1 MIPYV
6 KKREIITG
14 MKVIKSNK
22 TITPFAGI
30 SFVNE
35 SFSKSGISKL
45 IDSTLGCR
53 VKTTGF
59 QYSDIIKSLTNV
71 FMSGGDVIE
80 DLNTS
85 FGEHLKNIPNNNV
98 PSPTTVIRGINE
110 LTVDNTMYTSK
121 SGKSYNFNINTKLNR
136 LNIKSLLL
144 TKQLE
149 KGKLYDF
156 DYDNQIITNK
166 NFDAEK
172 TYKKTQGYFPG
183 IATIGDHVVYVENR
197 DGNANVKFEQ
207 AGTLQRSYQ
216 CLANEGIKVNRSRL
230 DAGSYAKDI
239 IDVVDKNSKLFYIR
253 ANKSTDIFEQILQIK
268 DWQEIEL
275 NYKKYEVAS
284 IVFKQFF
291 EERNYRLVIMRE
303 KTNTA
308 QIDIFTKDNLKY
320 RTILTNDW
328 DSTEK
333 QVIEYYNQRGK
344 NEKIFDVM
352 NNDFGWKRLPFSF
365 LNQNC
370 SFMIITAMIKNFY
383 TYFLNNVSKKFK
395 DLKPTSRLKRF
406 VFKFISVAGQWI
418 YQGRQYKL
426 RLFSD
431 KPYYDLKI

>member
-1 MIPYV
+1 
-6 KKREIITG
+6 

-35 SFSKSGISKL
+35 SFSKSGLSKL
-45 IDSTLGCR
+45 IDSTLGNR
-53 VKTTGF
+53 VKNTGY
-59 QYSDIIKSLTNV
+59 QYSDIFKSLTNV
-71 FMSGGDVIE
+71 FMSGGEVIE

-85 FGEHLKNIPNNNV
+85 FGKHLKNIPHNKV

-110 LTVDNTMYTSK
+110 LTVDNNVFTSK
-121 SGKSYNFNINTKLNR
+121 NDIAYNFNINTKLNR

-156 DYDNQIITNK
+156 DYDNQIIENA
-166 NFDAEK
+166 NFDAK
-172 TYKKTQGYFPG
+172 RTYKKNMGYLPG
-183 IATIGDHVVYVENR
+183 VATIDDKVVYIENR

-207 AGTLQRSYQ
+207 AGTLQRAYQ
-216 CLANEGIKVNRSRL
+216 ALESEGVRVNRSRM
-230 DAGSYAKDI
+230 DAGSYAQDV
-239 IDVVDKNSKLFYIR
+239 IDVVDKNSQSFYIR
-253 ANKSTDIFEQILQIK
+253 ANKSTTIFEQIENVK
-268 DWQEIEL
+268 NWQELEL

-303 KTNTA
+303 KANTS
-308 QIDIFTKDNLKY
+308 QIDMFTKDNMKY

-333 QVIEYYNQRGK
+333 EVIEYYNQRGK
-344 NEKIFDVM
+344 SEKIFDVM

-383 TYFLNNVSKKFK
+383 TYFLSIVSEDFE
-395 DLKPTSRLKRF
+395 DLEPTSRLKRF

-418 YQGRQYKL
+418 HQARQHKL

-431 KPYYDLKI
+431 KPYYDLRI

>member
-1 MIPYV
+1 
-6 KKREIITG
+6 

-45 IDSTLGCR
+45 IDFTLGSR
-53 VKTTGF
+53 VKNTGY
-59 QYSDIIKSLTNV
+59 QYSDIFKSLTNV

-85 FGEHLKNIPNNNV
+85 FGKHLKNIPHNKV

-110 LTVDNTMYTSK
+110 LTVDNTVFTSK
-121 SGKSYNFNINTKLNR
+121 SDIAYNFNMNTRLNK

-149 KGKLYDF
+149 KGKSYDF
-156 DYDNQIITNK
+156 DYDNQVIVNT
-166 NFDAEK
+166 NFDAKK
-172 TYKKTQGYFPG
+172 TYKKTKGYLPG
-183 IATIGDHVVYVENR
+183 IATIDDKVVYIENR

-207 AGTLQRSYQ
+207 AGTLQRAYQ
-216 CLANEGIKVNRSRL
+216 ALESEGVKINRSRM
-230 DAGSYAKDI
+230 DAGSYAKEI
-239 IDVVDKNSKLFYIR
+239 IDVVDKNSQSFYIR
-253 ANKSTDIFEQILQIK
+253 ANKSTAIFEQIENIEN
-268 DWQEIEL
+268 WQEIEL
-275 NYKKYEVAS
+275 NYKKYQVAS

-303 KTNTA
+303 KANTA
-308 QIDIFTKDNLKY
+308 QIDLFTKDNMKY

-333 QVIEYYNQRGK
+333 EVIEYYNQRGK
-344 NEKIFDVM
+344 SEKIFDVM

-383 TYFLNNVSKKFK
+383 TYFLKGISEKFT

>member
-1 MIPYV
+1 
-6 KKREIITG
+6 
-14 MKVIKSNK
+14 MKVIKSDK

-45 IDSTLGCR
+45 IDTTLGSR
-53 VKTTGF
+53 VKSTGH
-59 QYSDIIKSLTNV
+59 QYSDIFKSLTNV

-85 FGEHLKNIPNNNV
+85 FGKHLKNIPHNKV

-110 LTVDNTMYTSK
+110 LTVDNTIFTSK
-121 SGKSYNFNINTKLNR
+121 NDLAYNFNINDKLNK

-149 KGKLYDF
+149 KGKSYDF
-156 DYDNQIITNK
+156 DYDNQVITNT
-166 NFDAEK
+166 NFDAKK
-172 TYKKTQGYFPG
+172 TYKKTMGYLPG
-183 IATIGDHVVYVENR
+183 VATIDDKVVYIENR

-207 AGTLQRSYQ
+207 AGTLQRAYQ
-216 CLANEGIKVNRSRL
+216 ALNSEGLKINRSRM
-230 DAGSYAKDI
+230 DAGSYAQEI
-239 IDVVDKNSKLFYIR
+239 IDVVDKNSQSFYIR
-253 ANKSTDIFEQILQIK
+253 ANKSTAIFDQINRVEH
-268 DWQEIEL
+268 WQDIEL
-275 NYKKYEVAS
+275 NYKKYEVTS
-284 IVFKQFF
+284 IEFKQFF

-303 KTNTA
+303 KANTA
-308 QIDIFTKDNLKY
+308 QIDLFTKDNMKY

-333 QVIEYYNQRGK
+333 QIIEYYNQRGK
-344 NEKIFDVM
+344 SEKVFDVM

-383 TYFLNNVSKKFK
+383 TYFLNIVSKKFT
-395 DLKPTSRLKRF
+395 DLKPSSRLKRF

-431 KPYYDLKI
+431 KPYYDLRI

>member
-1 MIPYV
+1 MIPTS
-6 KKREIITG
+6 KKCKIFEG

-35 SFSKSGISKL
+35 SFSTSGISKL
-45 IDSTLGCR
+45 IDSTLGSR
-53 VKTTGF
+53 VKTSGY

-85 FGEHLKNIPNNNV
+85 FGEHLKNIPHNKV
-98 PSPTTVIRGINE
+98 PSPTTVIRGIKE
-110 LTVDNTMYTSK
+110 LTVDNIIFTSK
-121 SGKSYNFNINTKLNR
+121 NNLSYNFNINDTLNS
-136 LNIKSLLL
+136 LNIKSLIT

-156 DYDNQIITNK
+156 DYDNQVIVNN
-166 NFDAEK
+166 NFDAK
-172 TYKKTQGYFPG
+172 NTYKKTKGYLPG
-183 IATIGDHVVYVENR
+183 VATIGEKVVYIENR

-207 AGTLQRSYQ
+207 AGTLQRAYQ
-216 CLANEGIKVNRSRL
+216 HLEDEGIKVNRSRM
-230 DAGSYAKDI
+230 DAGSYAQGI
-239 IDVVDKNSKLFYIR
+239 IDVVDKNSRLFYIR
-253 ANKSTDIFEQILQIK
+253 ANKSTILFEQIQNLEN
-268 DWQEIEL
+268 WQEIEL

-303 KTNTA
+303 KANTA
-308 QIDIFTKDNLKY
+308 QIDLFTKDNMKY

-328 DSTEK
+328 KSTEE

-344 NEKIFDVM
+344 SEKVFDVM
-352 NNDFGWKRLPFSF
+352 NNDFGWNRLPFSF

-383 TYFLNNVSKKFK
+383 TYFLNIVSDIFE
-395 DLKPTSRLKRF
+395 DLEPTSRLKRF

-418 YQGRQYKL
+418 YQAREYKL
-426 RLFSD
+426 RLFSN
-431 KPYYDLKI
+431 KPYFNLKV

>member
-1 MIPYV
+1 
-6 KKREIITG
+6 

-35 SFSKSGISKL
+35 SFSKSGLSKL
-45 IDSTLGCR
+45 IDSTLGNR
-53 VKTTGF
+53 VKNTGY
-59 QYSDIIKSLTNV
+59 QYSDIFKSLTNV
-71 FMSGGDVIE
+71 FMSGGEVIE

-85 FGEHLKNIPNNNV
+85 FGKHLKNIPHNKV

-110 LTVDNTMYTSK
+110 LTVDNNVFTSK
-121 SGKSYNFNINTKLNR
+121 NDIAYNFNINTKLNR

-156 DYDNQIITNK
+156 DYDNQIIENA
-166 NFDAEK
+166 NFDAK
-172 TYKKTQGYFPG
+172 RTYKKNMGYLPG
-183 IATIGDHVVYVENR
+183 VATIDDKVVYIENR

-207 AGTLQRSYQ
+207 AGTLQRAYQ
-216 CLANEGIKVNRSRL
+216 ALESEGVRVNRSRM
-230 DAGSYAKDI
+230 DAGSYAQDV
-239 IDVVDKNSKLFYIR
+239 IDVVDKNSQSFYIR
-253 ANKSTDIFEQILQIK
+253 ANKSTTIFEQIENVK
-268 DWQEIEL
+268 NWQELEL

-303 KTNTA
+303 KANTS
-308 QIDIFTKDNLKY
+308 QIDMFTKDNMKY

-333 QVIEYYNQRGK
+333 EVIEYYNQRGK
-344 NEKIFDVM
+344 SEKIFDVM

-383 TYFLNNVSKKFK
+383 TYFLSIVSEDFE
-395 DLKPTSRLKRF
+395 DLEPTSRLKRF
-406 VFKFISVAGQWI
+406 VFKFISIAGQWI
-418 YQGRQYKL
+418 YQARQHKL

-431 KPYYDLKI
+431 KPYYDLRI

>member
-1 MIPYV
+1 
-6 KKREIITG
+6 
-14 MKVIKSNK
+14 MKVIKSDK

-45 IDSTLGCR
+45 IDTTLGSR
-53 VKTTGF
+53 VKNTGY
-59 QYSDIIKSLTNV
+59 QYSDIFKSLTNV

-85 FGEHLKNIPNNNV
+85 FGKHLKNIPHNKV

-110 LTVDNTMYTSK
+110 LTVDNTIFISK
-121 SGKSYNFNINTKLNR
+121 NDLAYNFNINDKLNK

-149 KGKLYDF
+149 RGKSYDF
-156 DYDNQIITNK
+156 DYDNQVITNT
-166 NFDAEK
+166 NFDAKK
-172 TYKKTQGYFPG
+172 TYKKTMGYLPG
-183 IATIGDHVVYVENR
+183 VATIDDKVVYIENR

-207 AGTLQRSYQ
+207 AGTLQRAYQ
-216 CLANEGIKVNRSRL
+216 GLNSEGLKINRSRM

-239 IDVVDKNSKLFYIR
+239 IDIVDKNSQSFYIR
-253 ANKSTDIFEQILQIK
+253 ANKSTAIFDQINRVEH
-268 DWQEIEL
+268 WQEIEL

-284 IVFKQFF
+284 IEFKQFF

-303 KTNTA
+303 KANTA
-308 QIDIFTKDNLKY
+308 QIDLFTKDNMKY

-333 QVIEYYNQRGK
+333 QIIEYYNQRGK
-344 NEKIFDVM
+344 SEKVFDVM

-383 TYFLNNVSKKFK
+383 TYFLNIVSKKFTN
-395 DLKPTSRLKRF
+395 LKPTSRLKRF

-426 RLFSD
+426 KLFSD
-431 KPYYDLKI
+431 KPYYDLRI

>member
-1 MIPYV
+1 
-6 KKREIITG
+6 

-30 SFVNE
+30 SFVNV
-35 SFSKSGISKL
+35 SFSKSGLSKL
-45 IDSTLGCR
+45 IDSTLGNR
-53 VKTTGF
+53 VKNTGY
-59 QYSDIIKSLTNV
+59 QYSDIFKSLTNV
-71 FMSGGDVIE
+71 FMSGGEVIE

-85 FGEHLKNIPNNNV
+85 FGKHLKNIPHNKV

-110 LTVDNTMYTSK
+110 LTVDNNVFTSK
-121 SGKSYNFNINTKLNR
+121 NDIAYNFNINTKLNK

-156 DYDNQIITNK
+156 DYDNQIIENA
-166 NFDAEK
+166 NFDAK
-172 TYKKTQGYFPG
+172 RTYKKNMGYLPG
-183 IATIGDHVVYVENR
+183 VATIDDKVVYIENR

-207 AGTLQRSYQ
+207 AGTLQRAYQ
-216 CLANEGIKVNRSRL
+216 ALESEGVRVNRSRM
-230 DAGSYAKDI
+230 DAGSYAQDV
-239 IDVVDKNSKLFYIR
+239 IDVVDKNSQSFYIR
-253 ANKSTDIFEQILQIK
+253 ANKSTTIFEQIENVK
-268 DWQEIEL
+268 NWQELEL

-303 KTNTA
+303 KANTS
-308 QIDIFTKDNLKY
+308 QIDMFTKDNMKY

-333 QVIEYYNQRGK
+333 EVIEYYNQRGK
-344 NEKIFDVM
+344 SEKIFDVM

-383 TYFLNNVSKKFK
+383 TYFLSIVSEDFE
-395 DLKPTSRLKRF
+395 DLEPTSRLKRF

-418 YQGRQYKL
+418 YQARQHKL

-431 KPYYDLKI
+431 KPYYDLRI

>member
-1 MIPYV
+1 
-6 KKREIITG
+6 
-14 MKVIKSNK
+14 MKVIKSDK

-45 IDSTLGCR
+45 IDTTLGSR
-53 VKTTGF
+53 VKNTGY
-59 QYSDIIKSLTNV
+59 QYSDIFKSLTNV

-85 FGEHLKNIPNNNV
+85 FGKHLKNIPHNKV

-110 LTVDNTMYTSK
+110 LTVDNTKFTSK
-121 SGKSYNFNINTKLNR
+121 NDLAYNFNINDKLNK

-156 DYDNQIITNK
+156 DYDNQVIANN
-166 NFDAEK
+166 NFDAKK
-172 TYKKTQGYFPG
+172 TYKKTMGYLPG
-183 IATIGDHVVYVENR
+183 VATIDDKVVYIENR

-207 AGTLQRSYQ
+207 AGTLLRTYQ
-216 CLANEGIKVNRSRL
+216 SLNSEGLKINRSRM
-230 DAGSYAKDI
+230 DAGSYAQDI
-239 IDVVDKNSKLFYIR
+239 IDIVDKNSQSFYIR
-253 ANKSTDIFEQILQIK
+253 ANKSTAIFDQINRVEH
-268 DWQEIEL
+268 WQEIEL
-275 NYKKYEVAS
+275 NYKKYEVDS
-284 IVFKQFF
+284 IEFKQFF

-303 KTNTA
+303 KANTA
-308 QIDIFTKDNLKY
+308 QIDLFTKDNMKY

-333 QVIEYYNQRGK
+333 QIIEYYNQRGK
-344 NEKIFDVM
+344 NEKVFDVM

-383 TYFLNNVSKKFK
+383 TYFLSIVSEKFT
-395 DLKPTSRLKRF
+395 DLKPSSRLKRF

-426 RLFSD
+426 RLFTD
-431 KPYYDLKI
+431 KPYYELRI